1 VHGEEEVTMTEQPEA
16 PRQPGDDEDTSH
28 AGVGKDPGRSGGGR
42 TEGET
47 AVDDALGQGP
57 PPEE

>member
-1 VHGEEEVTMTEQPEA
+1 MTEQPD
-16 PRQPGDDEDTSH
+16 PTPQPDTEEGSRAS
-28 AGVGKDPGRSGGGR
+28 AGSDPARAGGGR

-57 PPEE
+57 PPGE